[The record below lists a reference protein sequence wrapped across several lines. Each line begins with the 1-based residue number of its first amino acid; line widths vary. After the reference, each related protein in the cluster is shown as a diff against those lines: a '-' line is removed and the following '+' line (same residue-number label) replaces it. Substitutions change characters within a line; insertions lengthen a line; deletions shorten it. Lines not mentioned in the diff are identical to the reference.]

1 MALTVFG
8 KGNIME
14 MATFEKAQELVESI
28 DGMNDLLDDLNAD
41 RWVKIKTPRMEI
53 GLPFDYDVFKDFVS
67 AQLENAKK
75 ALSSL

>member
-1 MALTVFG
+1 
-8 KGNIME
+8 ME
-14 MATFEKAQELVESI
+14 MATFEKAQELVKSI

-41 RWVKIKTPRMEI
+41 RWVKIKTPSMEI